1 MTLKNLQPSIVA
13 FWAGLAALLAWP
25 LVFEAGSI
33 YHRVIGMAFLYG
45 ALAFAWNICALT
57 GTISLGHAAFFGLG
71 AYGSALLDHYFHL
84 SPFFTILLGGGLGAA
99 YGVLWGFFF
108 GKLRGA
114 PFALATLASVEIPKV
129 VIDNWDSL
137 TFGSLGVV
145 GIQNLPAIHLAGTAI
160 DLGTDLKAQYYLLLL
175 FMLAVGGIHVTAF
188 KSKWGWAI
196 RSVREDEIAAS
207 ALGINAGRARFQ
219 AVVLS
224 AFLTGLCGGL
234 YAHLIGLIEPTL
246 VFNLHISGLPL
257 VFSIFGGRFQRAGP
271 LLGALILYPVD
282 QLIFRSVFPVGHGA
296 LYGLVIMAT
305 VLFFPKGIGAWL
317 KRKRTSAC
325 NCGVSV

>member
-1 MTLKNLQPSIVA
+1 MTLKSLQPSTIA
-13 FWAGLAALLAWP
+13 SCAGVAALLAWP
-25 LVFEAGSI
+25 LVFEAGTI
-33 YHRVIGMAFLYG
+33 YHRVIGMALLYG
-45 ALAFAWNICALT
+45 ALAFAWNICALA
-57 GTISLGHAAFFGLG
+57 GAISLGHTAFFGLG

-84 SPFFTILLGGGLGAA
+84 SPCLTILVGGGLGAA

-114 PFALATLASVEIPKV
+114 SFALATLASVEIPKV

-145 GIQNLPAIHLAGTAI
+145 GIQSLPAIHLAGGAI
-160 DLGTDLKAQYYLLLL
+160 DLGSDLKAQYYLLLL

-188 KSKWGWAI
+188 KSRWGWAI

-207 ALGINAGRARFQ
+207 ALGVNTGRTRFQ

-257 VFSIFGGRFQRAGP
+257 VFSIFGGRFQRVGP
-271 LLGALILYPVD
+271 LLGALILYPAD
-282 QLIFRSVFPVGHGA
+282 QLFFRSMLPAGHAA
-296 LYGLVIMAT
+296 LYGLVIIAT
-305 VLFFPKGIGAWL
+305 ILFFPKGIGAWL
-317 KRKRTSAC
+317 QRKKTSA
-325 NCGVSV
+325 